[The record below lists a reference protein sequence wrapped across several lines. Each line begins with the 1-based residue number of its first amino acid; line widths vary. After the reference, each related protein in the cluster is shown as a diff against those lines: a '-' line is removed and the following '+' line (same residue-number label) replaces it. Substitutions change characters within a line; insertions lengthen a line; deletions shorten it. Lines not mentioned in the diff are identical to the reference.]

1 MLSIVGLIEVQVLHS
16 MVFNIILSHSQEQLP
31 SYSGPEGYP
40 PPTMGADGPF
50 TTMEVRLMRQ
60 VSGFGFRIIGGEE
73 EGSQV
78 CYSSIVV

>member
-1 MLSIVGLIEVQVLHS
+1 MQD
-16 MVFNIILSHSQEQLP
+16 LP
-31 SYSGPEGYP
+31 SYSGPDGYP
-40 PPTMGADGPF
+40 SGGMVSGSNMVGGPF

-78 CYSSIVV
+78 QLYDTLWFCVFCGYFDF

>member
-1 MLSIVGLIEVQVLHS
+1 MIE
-16 MVFNIILSHSQEQLP
+16 NIPPPCLQDLP
-31 SYSGPEGYP
+31 SYSGPDGFPGGGMVGEPNMVG
-40 PPTMGADGPF
+40 GPF

-78 CYSSIVV
+78 QYPVVTCVL